1 MAKCSR
7 CGGEIGNAAQCPA
20 CGFGPSQSVVGK
32 SVDKVAK
39 TTGVVIEKG
48 VKVTEEIVHE
58 AKPAVKAVAHTTKS
72 GLSKIKKK
80 TLDVAKDLKE

>member
-7 CGGEIGNAAQCPA
+7 CGGEIGSAAQCPA

-32 SVDKVAK
+32 SVDKVAR

-58 AKPAVKAVAHTTKS
+58 AKPAVKAVAQTTKS

>member
-1 MAKCSR
+1 MARCSR
-7 CGGEIGNAAQCPA
+7 CGGEMGDAAQCPA

-39 TTGVVIEKG
+39 TTGVVLEKG
-48 VKVTEEIVHE
+48 VKVTEEIIHE
-58 AKPAVKAVAHTTKS
+58 AKPAVKVVAQTTKS

-80 TLDVAKDLKE
+80 TLDVAKDLQE